1 MLSLSLK
8 GEASGLDAVEKEKA
22 CLDSGYG
29 TRESSSVGKTKV
41 ERLQILRNK

>member
-8 GEASGLDAVEKEKA
+8 GEAGRWDAVHKEKA

-29 TRESSSVGKTKV
+29 TRESSSVGKTEV